1 MSRNGAALGALVLVG
16 GLLWLVTAWPTA
28 DDDRAEPSEPDP
40 EPPPAAAPAA
50 PEPAAQLAPPVIGTP
65 VKAPEPAPPPPPEPA
80 PAPPPENKIQPRVPS
95 EDMFAKDQG
104 PVAEYKALYDK
115 EPRDSA
121 AHQYE
126 NRISGSFWP
135 GDGAPDLF
143 KSVICRT
150 TICKIELRWKPDRIG
165 PYVAGLT
172 RAAVHFKDQVAVA
185 SAAPVADDK
194 ERVIDVYI
202 KRKPITDT
210 EVPPMLQPP
219 DKDKDPSAA
228 AQPQPGAA
236 EPPAQNAQSEK

>member
-1 MSRNGAALGALVLVG
+1 MSRNGAAFGALVLVG

-28 DDDRAEPSEPDP
+28 EDDRAEPSEPEP
-40 EPPPAAAPAA
+40 EVPPAAAPA
-50 PEPAAQLAPPVIGTP
+50 PPQPVAQLPPPVIGTP
-65 VKAPEPAPPPPPEPA
+65 LKAPAPAAPPPQAEPA
-80 PAPPPENKIQPRVPS
+80 PAPPPANTIQPRVPQ

-104 PVAEYKALYDK
+104 PVAEYKALYEK

-126 NRISGSFWP
+126 QRISGSFWP

-150 TICKIELRWKPDRIG
+150 TICKIEMRWKPDRIG

-185 SAAPVADDK
+185 AAAPAPDDR

-210 EVPPMLQPP
+210 ELPPMM
-219 DKDKDPSAA
+219 
-228 AQPQPGAA
+228 QPQA
-236 EPPAQNAQSEK
+236 EKPEKP

>member
-28 DDDRAEPSEPDP
+28 DDGAEPSEPEP
-40 EPPPAAAPAA
+40 EAPPPAAAPQ
-50 PEPAAQLAPPVIGTP
+50 PEPAPAAQLPPPVIGTP
-65 VKAPEPAPPPPPEPA
+65 PKAPEPAPPPAAPQPA
-80 PAPPPENKIQPRVPS
+80 PAPPPENKIQPRVPQ
-95 EDMFAKDQG
+95 EDMFATDQG

-126 NRISGSFWP
+126 NRISSSFWP

-150 TICKIELRWKPDRIG
+150 TICKIELRWKADRIG

-185 SAAPVADDK
+185 AAPPAQDDK

-210 EVPPMLQPP
+210 ELPPMMQ
-219 DKDKDPSAA
+219 
-228 AQPQPGAA
+228 QPGAA
-236 EPPAQNAQSEK
+236 EPPAQNAPPDKPEKAEKP